1 MNKITTKKPLPG
13 RPTKN
18 ENDKKVQVIF
28 YIPRKNVENFK
39 QKVEPIKKRFSK
51 I

>member
-1 MNKITTKKPLPG
+1 MIKQTLPG
-13 RPTKN
+13 RPPKD
-18 ENDKKVQVIF
+18 ESEKKVQVIF
-28 YIPRKNVENFK
+28 YIPKKNVNDFK